1 MKFEIS
7 NLKLFIKSFGCQMNK
22 LDTALVSSALKEAG
36 FSLTESVKEA
46 DVVLINTCSVRE
58 HAEQR
63 VLSHLGHL
71 KHIKKSQPDL
81 VVGVIGCMAQRLGD
95 KLLEHEAVNIV
106 CGPTQIPQ
114 IADLLKQA
122 LEKNEKRLAVTEKIL
137 QKTSEQQNQA
147 LEKFDS
153 AYGIES
159 STNFH
164 SSTTC
169 SQHQRDKNRPHHKL
183 RQSSLKIGAGQI
195 PSQAFVRAM
204 RGCNNFCSYCIV
216 PYVRGPEVCRPPK
229 AIIEQIRKLAGQG
242 IKQVTL
248 LGQTV
253 NSYKYK
259 NGERTWC
266 LADLLDA
273 ASDIEGIEW
282 LKFVTSYP
290 SEEFFKEILQVMANS
305 PKVCNYLHLP
315 AQSGSDKILHAMNRN
330 YTATW
335 YLELLARARATV
347 PGIAIAG
354 DFIVGFPGETE
365 EDFNDTV
372 ELLKKARYKNAFIF
386 KYSPRPGTTAETRLQ
401 DTVPAEVKQKRI
413 AELLATQ
420 EKISDE
426 LSRDFFDKEVKIL
439 IEGLSKKPHLNTGDS
454 GDRPQLVGRTD
465 TDYIVVFNGPLSLA
479 GQFAKVKI
487 IKTSPLTIFGELI

>member
-1 MKFEIS
+1 
-7 NLKLFIKSFGCQMNK
+7 MNK

-36 FSLTESVKEA
+36 FDLTASVKEA

-71 KHIKKSQPDL
+71 KHIKKSRPDM

-122 LEKNEKRLAVTEKIL
+122 FEKNEKRLAVTEKIL
-137 QKTSEQQNQA
+137 QKTSENQNQT
-147 LEKFDS
+147 LEEFES
-153 AYGIES
+153 AYGIE
-159 STNFH
+159 
-164 SSTTC
+164 
-169 SQHQRDKNRPHHKL
+169 DK
-183 RQSSLKIGAGQI
+183 QI
-195 PSQAFVRAM
+195 PSQAYVRAM
-204 RGCNNFCSYCIV
+204 RGCNNFCTYCIV
-216 PYVRGPEVCRPPK
+216 PYVRGPEVCRTPE
-229 AIIEQIRKLAGQG
+229 AIIEQIKRLASKG

-253 NSYKYK
+253 NSYKHK
-259 NGERTWC
+259 KGQKTWC

-273 ASDIEGIEW
+273 ASNIEGIEW

-290 SEEFFKEILQVMANS
+290 SEEFFDEILQVMADS
-305 PKVCNYLHLP
+305 PKVCNYLHIP
-315 AQSGSDKILHAMNRN
+315 AQSGSDKILHAMNRH
-330 YTATW
+330 YSATW
-335 YLELLARARATV
+335 YLELLDKARATI

-365 EDFNDTV
+365 DDFESTA
-372 ELLKKARYKNAFIF
+372 ELLKKARYRNCFIF
-386 KYSPRPGTTAETRLQ
+386 KYSPRPGTTADKRLE

-413 AELLATQ
+413 AELLAVQ

-426 LSRDFFDKEVKIL
+426 LSRDFLDKEVKIL
-439 IEGLSKKPHLNTGDS
+439 VEGLSKKSHSNVGDS
-454 GDRPQLVGRTD
+454 GDNPQLVGRTA
-465 TDYIVVFNGPLSLA
+465 TDYIVVFNGPMSLA
-479 GQFAKVKI
+479 GQFTKVKI
-487 IKTSPLTIFGELI
+487 IKTSPLTLFGELI